1 MSAKVITMADLA
13 VKHTCEEL
21 TRSAARSSGRSA
33 EPDVAPID
41 RLPKWLLCVPLV
53 TQWLWLGLVHR
64 SATLPS
70 ALNPRI
76 ETGGLVGE
84 SKLSYLTAVDPVLR
98 GWIAETHSVMPGED
112 PLAVRA
118 RARLNYPL
126 IAKPDIGWC
135 GYGVRRIENDEQLAA
150 YARAFPSDATF
161 LLQRFASEKCEAGL
175 LYMREPGLS
184 HGRVTAL
191 TVRHA
196 PHVVGDGANT
206 VAQLIAADARAQRKA
221 ALYRAALG
229 DEVMGRVP
237 ALGERVD
244 LTTVAS
250 VRVGGRYEDLSR
262 SITPVLEAAVDAIAR
277 SIGEFH
283 YGRFDVKFETLADLQ
298 DGRFTIIEINGAGSE
313 AIQYWDPGL
322 TMFEAFAGVFAK
334 QRALFALAHAMR
346 KRGHLPC
353 GWRALAA
360 AHIRQQRLV
369 RRYPP
374 SN

>member
-1 MSAKVITMADLA
+1 MADLA
-13 VKHTCEEL
+13 VKHTGKAL
-21 TRSAARSSGRSA
+21 THSRARSSGRDA

-41 RLPKWLLCVPLV
+41 HLPKWLLCVPLV
-53 TQWLWLGLVHR
+53 TQWLWLGLMHR

-84 SKLSYLTAVDPVLR
+84 SKLSYLAAVDPALR
-98 GWIAETHSVMPGED
+98 GWIAETHCVMPGDD
-112 PLAVRA
+112 PLAVRR
-118 RARLNYPL
+118 RANLSYPL

-150 YARAFPSDATF
+150 YDLAFPSDATF
-161 LLQRFASEKCEAGL
+161 LLQRFAFEKSEAGL
-175 LYMREPGLS
+175 LYVREPGLPQ
-184 HGRVTAL
+184 GRVTAL

-196 PHVVGDGANT
+196 PHVVGDGVTT

-221 ALYRAALG
+221 SLYRAALG
-229 DEVMGRVP
+229 DEVMERVP
-237 ALGERVD
+237 AVSERVD

-262 SITPVLEAAVDAIAR
+262 SITPALEAAVDAIAR

-313 AIQYWDPGL
+313 AIQFWDPSL
-322 TMFEAFAGVFAK
+322 TMFQAFAGVFAK

-346 KRGHLPC
+346 KRGHRAC

-369 RRYPP
+369 RRYPR

>member
-1 MSAKVITMADLA
+1 MAAKVITMTDLA
-13 VKHTCEEL
+13 VKHAGKEV
-21 TRSAARSSGRSA
+21 TRSTAPSSVCDAGPR
-33 EPDVAPID
+33 VAPID
-41 RLPKWLLCVPLV
+41 YLPKWLLCVPLV
-53 TQWLWLGLVHR
+53 VQWLWLGLIHR

-84 SKLSYLTAVDPVLR
+84 SKLSYLAAIDPALR
-98 GWIAETHSVMPGED
+98 AWIAEMHPVLPGDD
-112 PLAVRA
+112 PHAVRR
-118 RARLNYPL
+118 RAQLSYPL

-135 GYGVRRIENDEQLAA
+135 GYGVRRIESDEELGA
-150 YARAFPSDATF
+150 YARAFPADTAF
-161 LLQRFASEKCEAGL
+161 LLQRFVPERNEAGL
-175 LYMREPGLS
+175 LYVREPGHL
-184 HGRVTAL
+184 HGRLTAL

-196 PHVVGDGANT
+196 PHVVGDGVCT
-206 VAQLIAADARAQRKA
+206 VAALIEADGQAQRKA
-221 ALYRAALG
+221 VLYRALLG
-229 DEVMGRVP
+229 EEAIARVP
-237 ALGERVD
+237 GSGERVD

-262 SITPVLEAAVDAIAR
+262 SITPALEAAVDAIAR

-283 YGRFDVKFETLADLQ
+283 YGRFDVKFRTLADLQ
-298 DGRFTIIEINGAGSE
+298 SGRFTVIEINGAGSE

-322 TMFEAFAGVFAK
+322 TMFQAFAGVFAK
-334 QRALFALAHAMR
+334 QRALFALASAMR

-353 GWRALAA
+353 GWRALAT

-369 RRYPP
+369 RRYPQ

>member
-1 MSAKVITMADLA
+1 VSAKVITMADLA
-13 VKHTCEEL
+13 VKHTGKEL
-21 TRSAARSSGRSA
+21 TRSGARSSGRDA

-41 RLPKWLLCVPLV
+41 LLPKWLLCVPLV
-53 TQWLWLGLVHR
+53 TQWLWLGLTYR

-84 SKLSYLTAVDPVLR
+84 SKLSYLAAIDPALR
-98 GWIAETHSVMPGED
+98 TWIAETHPVMPGAD
-112 PLAVRA
+112 PLAVRR
-118 RARLNYPL
+118 RARLSYPL

-150 YARAFPSDATF
+150 YALVFPSDATF
-161 LLQRFASEKCEAGL
+161 LLQRFAHEKSEAGL
-175 LYMREPGLS
+175 LYVREPGLS

-196 PHVVGDGANT
+196 PHVIGDGACS
-206 VAQLIAADARAQRKA
+206 VAQLIAADARAQRKV

-237 ALGERVD
+237 APGERVD

-250 VRVGGRYEDLSR
+250 IRVGGRYEDLSR
-262 SITPVLEAAVDAIAR
+262 SITPALEATVDAIAR

-313 AIQYWDPGL
+313 AIQFWDPNL
-322 TMFEAFAGVFAK
+322 TMVQAFAGVFAK

-346 KRGHLPC
+346 ERGHRPC
-353 GWRALAA
+353 GWRALAS

-369 RRYPP
+369 RRYSP